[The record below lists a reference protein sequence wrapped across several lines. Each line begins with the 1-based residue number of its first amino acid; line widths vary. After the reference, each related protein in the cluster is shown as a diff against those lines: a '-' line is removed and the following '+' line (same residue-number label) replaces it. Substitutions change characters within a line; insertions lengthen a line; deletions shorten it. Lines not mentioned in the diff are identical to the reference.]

1 MIKNIQNIYEN
12 LLELSDLN
20 LQKEI
25 WLNIENTK
33 GLISSYAELMNRL
46 FDDDSFDLFID
57 KRALELGIGSNIIA
71 QLNHLRSFLNHYN
84 EKTTDAEIIN
94 DQNWIHISNNGSL
107 IIEIWN
113 NDIESK
119 RYLPKSPE

>member
-1 MIKNIQNIYEN
+1 MIKNIQNIYES

-25 WLNIENTK
+25 WLNIESTK

-57 KRALELGIGSNIIA
+57 KRTLELGIGSNLIA
-71 QLNHLRSFLNHYN
+71 QLNHLRSLLNHYN

-94 DQNWIHISNNGSL
+94 DQNRIHISNHARL

>member
-12 LLELSDLN
+12 LLELSNIN

-33 GLISSYAELMNRL
+33 GLVSSYAELMNRL
-46 FDDDSFDLFID
+46 YDDDSFDLFID
-57 KRALELGIGSNIIA
+57 KRALELGIGSNLIA
-71 QLNHLRSFLNHYN
+71 QLNHLRSLLNHYN

-94 DQNWIHISNNGSL
+94 DQNWIHISNQASL
-107 IIEIWN
+107 IVEIWN

-119 RYLPKSPE
+119 RYLPKSSE

>member
-25 WLNIENTK
+25 WLTIENTK
-33 GLISSYAELMNRL
+33 GLVSSYAELMNRL

-57 KRALELGIGSNIIA
+57 KRALELGMGSNLIA
-71 QLNHLRSFLNHYN
+71 QLNHLRYLLNHYN

-94 DQNWIHISNNGSL
+94 DQNWIHISTHASL
-107 IIEIWN
+107 ILEIWN
-113 NDIESK
+113 NDIGSK
-119 RYLPKSPE
+119 RYLLKSSE